1 MRGSREKEKL
11 EIWVDKIEEKER
23 VRGEE
28 MSINRVK
35 GKIVM
40 LLGGEGRA
48 EGRER
53 GRRERGGWRRMNS
66 FRLEVVLC

>member
-11 EIWVDKIEEKER
+11 ETWADKIEEKER

-28 MSINRVK
+28 MSTNRVK

-40 LLGGEGRA
+40 LSGGEGRA

-53 GRRERGGWRRMNS
+53 GRGERGGWRRMNPS
-66 FRLEVVLC
+66 RLEVALC